1 MQVLM
6 LFLCC
11 PAQCLWQTFRL
22 TGKYQG
28 RDTLLSPCMQF
39 SRALASAWCGHLV
52 PWARSARVRN
62 T

>member
-28 RDTLLSPCMQF
+28 RDILLSPCMQPPE
-39 SRALASAWCGHLV
+39 LWHLPGVGIWCLGHVLPV
-52 PWARSARVRN
+52 
-62 T
+62 